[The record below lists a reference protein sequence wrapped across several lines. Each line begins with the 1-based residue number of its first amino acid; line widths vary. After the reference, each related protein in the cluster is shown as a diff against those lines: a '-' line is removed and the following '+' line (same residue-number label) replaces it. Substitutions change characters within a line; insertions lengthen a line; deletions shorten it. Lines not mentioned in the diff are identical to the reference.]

1 MKTKSYA
8 FIAFATLFVAHSS
21 GYAAEPSW
29 KSNAGN
35 TTWSAAANWVS
46 GVAPSNST
54 TADTVL
60 FNQTS
65 YTSQPNYGTTGIAGI
80 RVGDGS
86 TATASLTLNGTALSL
101 GTSGVT
107 INGNSGTV
115 TLSNAVKLDGNQ
127 TWTNNSN
134 SLFTV
139 NATVTNSGN
148 TTPFTLTIG
157 GLGATTISGIISNG
171 GSTGTTALTKVG
183 SGALVLSGNNT
194 YNGTTTV
201 NDGTLTLSGA
211 NGTLA
216 LSATP
221 ISLTGGLLRVGDG
234 SLAASTNNNN
244 RIADTQAI
252 NLSGGSFALLGT
264 GLASTPTTET
274 LGAITQGAGS
284 DSISVKFGSTNNATL
299 TAASFIHTAG
309 NAATLV
315 NGVSLGKDT
324 ASTTS
329 VGRFLLTTTPTLVGT
344 TAALSTGI
352 NSAVKNTQIVPYLVG
367 EATLTTG
374 GNGTANGVA
383 NTFLTYNATTGL
395 RPLNLTDEFT
405 QNAITTGNN
414 TRITSNTTAST
425 GGTINSLVMNN
436 TVVGGNLTITDGQTL
451 TNTSGA
457 ILFFNSNAIKPSS
470 STGTLAFGAAEAMVS
485 VNGAQTGTI
494 SAPITGS
501 GGLTKSGLGILAL
514 SGANSYTGNTTVAAG
529 ILSISGTGSL
539 PSWNTA
545 GGYTV
550 ASGATLAVGNMVT
563 DGNITT
569 MLGTNNF
576 AAGSSLGFDTTA
588 GNRTYTTTLN
598 STLGL
603 AKIGANKLTLGSADS
618 TVAGVLLDGA
628 GTLELPGN
636 VTTTS
641 LNLQNSTGAATTTGA
656 ITIASG
662 KTLTVNGP
670 VRAGNVVNS
679 YANNLNNTY
688 AISGGTGTLAVNSAT
703 SDFTVGDAYQSAGVT
718 QTLDMSAL
726 GTFTA
731 TLSRL
736 KVGYGENS
744 RDTGVL
750 KLANTN
756 TITAKTFEIGSGVT
770 GSGTNL
776 GRLDLGASNTFNVDV
791 INVGGG
797 VVGQG
802 GIMFA
807 SSGTVTI
814 RGSAGGSSTA
824 VLNESFGASSTGNFT
839 NQVDFTG
846 GVLDARFGTSTVGQ
860 DGGNQQVHSSVLAI
874 GQTSGAGA
882 DFSGGTLTIGKWNAS
897 PGTAAATKIPGMVYI
912 GTATGTAT
920 MAAGAIKLADIS
932 AAANTCNATGTYVS
946 GILTI
951 GQNAS
956 VAATSILLGQANDNI
971 ALTNA
976 AVNLNNGG
984 TLTIGAGGLT
994 TAKYET
1000 KAAASTL
1007 SFDGGVLKASSAGS
1021 LVGSGNGTLANVTV
1035 LSGGATIDSNGYNVS
1050 IDQAITAGVGNGL
1063 STLTVNATGSGYIVA
1078 PYVQITDATGTGA
1091 SAFAKINSAGRVT
1104 SIVVTNAGQ
1113 NYSSTPT
1120 ITLQGVAGSAA
1131 TANYTLAS
1139 VTGGGLTKT
1148 GNGTLTLSA
1157 ANTYTG
1163 ATTISA
1169 GTLQFSKIVSLYNGT
1184 TASWTAANLSVS
1196 SGATLALN
1204 VGGTGE
1210 FSTENATTLLTNL
1223 GALGGAV
1230 NNNGLQSGSVIGF
1243 DTSNA
1248 ANSTFTIADAIA
1260 NSTGTG
1266 GGAIGLSKLGNG
1278 TLTLSGNN
1286 TYTGSTTINAGT
1298 LTISGGAAIA
1308 NTGAV
1313 TLANT
1318 AGALFQVNA
1327 TETIGSLQGGGST
1340 GGNVAIAAGQ
1350 TLTVAEANT
1359 NTFAGAITGSGALQ
1373 KTGAGTLA
1381 LSGANTY
1388 TGSTTV
1394 SAGNITISNASALGG
1409 TGTGTTVAN
1418 GAALQIQ
1425 GDIAVGAEAL
1435 NLAGSGFSNAGALR
1449 NLSGTNSLS
1458 GAITLSGATTIG
1470 SDAGALTLSGG
1481 ISGTQNL
1488 TLTGAGNTTISGAIA
1503 TSTGTLTKNGSGTA
1517 TLSAANTYSGSTTV
1531 NAGTLNAAA
1540 ANALGNSSVINVNG
1554 GSFLVT
1560 ASNAV
1565 NDDAAINL
1573 NGGTLAIG
1581 GGVGEV
1587 VGALTLS
1594 GNSTIDMN
1602 GVGNSWISFASL
1614 TTVLDNSNRL
1624 EVWNYTPGSD
1634 AIYFQD
1640 QTNLANSLNYI
1651 SFYSGA
1657 GTGTFYN
1664 ALNTSSFSAPEL
1676 YATVVPEPS
1685 TYIAAALLLG
1695 GLCVQYLR
1703 RTRYKA
1709 ASGRS

>member
-86 TATASLTLNGTALSL
+86 TATANLTLSGTALSL
-101 GTSGVT
+101 GASGVT

-139 NATVTNSGN
+139 GATVTNSGN

-211 NGTLA
+211 NGALA

-221 ISLTGGLLRVGDG
+221 ISLTGGLLKVGDG
-234 SLAASTNNNN
+234 LGSAGTNNNN

-252 NLSGGSFALLGT
+252 NLSGGSFALLGSSI
-264 GLASTPTTET
+264 AATPTTET
-274 LGAITQGAGS
+274 VGAITQGAGS
-284 DSISVKFGSTNNATL
+284 DSISVKFASQGTANAVTL
-299 TAASFIHTAG
+299 TAASFIHSAG

-315 NGVSLGKDT
+315 NGASLGKDT
-324 ASTTS
+324 ASTAS

-367 EATLTTG
+367 EATSTTG
-374 GNGTANGVA
+374 GLGTATGVA

-405 QNAITTGNN
+405 QNATTGGNN
-414 TRITSNTTAST
+414 TWIRAATTSST
-425 GGTINSLVMNN
+425 VAINSLVMN
-436 TVVGGNLTITDGQTL
+436 GGNLTITDGQTL

-457 ILFFNSNAIKPSS
+457 ILFVNSNAIKPSS

-485 VNGAQTGTI
+485 VNSAQTGTI

-529 ILSISGTGSL
+529 ILSMSGTGSL

-550 ASGATLAVGNMVT
+550 ASGASLAVGNTVT

-641 LNLQNSTGAATTTGA
+641 LNLQNSTGATTTTGA

-670 VRAGNVVNS
+670 VRAGHVANS
-679 YANNLNNTY
+679 VANTY
-688 AISGGTGTLAVNSAT
+688 AISGATGTLAVNSAT

-744 RDTGVL
+744 VDRGVL

-770 GSGTNL
+770 GSSSNL

-791 INVGGG
+791 INVGG
-797 VVGQG
+797 VAAGQG

-846 GVLDARFGTSTVGQ
+846 GVLDAKFGASTVGQ

-882 DFSGGTLTIGKWNAS
+882 DFTGGTLTIGKWNAS

-1035 LSGGATIDSNGYNVS
+1035 LSGGATINSNGYNVS

-1063 STLTVNATGSGYIVA
+1063 STLTVNVTGSGYIVA

-1091 SAFAKINSAGRVT
+1091 SAFAKINSAGQVT

-1120 ITLQGVAGSAA
+1120 ITLQGGNGSAA

-1163 ATTISA
+1163 NTMISGGTLLISA
-1169 GTLQFSKIVSLYNGT
+1169 TGSL
-1184 TASWTAANLSVS
+1184 ANSPLI
-1196 SGATLALN
+1196 
-1204 VGGTGE
+1204 
-1210 FSTENATTLLTNL
+1210 
-1223 GALGGAV
+1223 
-1230 NNNGLQSGSVIGF
+1230 NNNAVFDVSAVSGFALASGQSL
-1243 DTSNA
+1243 T
-1248 ANSTFTIADAIA
+1248 
-1260 NSTGTG
+1260 
-1266 GGAIGLSKLGNG
+1266 GNG
-1278 TLTLSGNN
+1278 TVN
-1286 TYTGSTTINAGT
+1286 
-1298 LTISGGAAIA
+1298 
-1308 NTGAV
+1308 
-1313 TLANT
+1313 
-1318 AGALFQVNA
+1318 GALS
-1327 TETIGSLQGGGST
+1327 IG
-1340 GGNVAIAAGQ
+1340 
-1350 TLTVAEANT
+1350 
-1359 NTFAGAITGSGALQ
+1359 
-1373 KTGAGTLA
+1373 
-1381 LSGANTY
+1381 
-1388 TGSTTV
+1388 
-1394 SAGNITISNASALGG
+1394 
-1409 TGTGTTVAN
+1409 
-1418 GAALQIQ
+1418 
-1425 GDIAVGAEAL
+1425 
-1435 NLAGSGFSNAGALR
+1435 
-1449 NLSGTNSLS
+1449 
-1458 GAITLSGATTIG
+1458 
-1470 SDAGALTLSGG
+1470 
-1481 ISGTQNL
+1481 
-1488 TLTGAGNTTISGAIA
+1488 
-1503 TSTGTLTKNGSGTA
+1503 
-1517 TLSAANTYSGSTTV
+1517 
-1531 NAGTLNAAA
+1531 
-1540 ANALGNSSVINVNG
+1540 
-1554 GSFLVT
+1554 
-1560 ASNAV
+1560 
-1565 NDDAAINL
+1565 
-1573 NGGTLAIG
+1573 GGTLAIG
-1581 GGVGEV
+1581 NSF
-1587 VGALTLS
+1587 GAMTFNNNLTLT
-1594 GNSTIDMN
+1594 GNSTSNFEVNDWTL
-1602 GVGNSWISFASL
+1602 GNYDLALGRGSSQIASFGGILNVAFASGFNML
-1614 TTVLDNSNRL
+1614 
-1624 EVWNYTPGSD
+1624 GSVKIFD
-1634 AIYFQD
+1634 FE
-1640 QTNLANSLNYI
+1640 S
-1651 SFYSGA
+1651 
-1657 GTGTFYN
+1657 YN
-1664 ALNTSSFSAPEL
+1664 SSFTTKNFTGLASGFTAEFDDATGLLSVSA
-1676 YATVVPEPS
+1676 VPEPS
-1685 TYIAAALLLG
+1685 TWALLAFSLTAV
-1695 GLCVQYLR
+1695 LLIR
-1703 RTRYKA
+1703 RRRNA
-1709 ASGRS
+1709 